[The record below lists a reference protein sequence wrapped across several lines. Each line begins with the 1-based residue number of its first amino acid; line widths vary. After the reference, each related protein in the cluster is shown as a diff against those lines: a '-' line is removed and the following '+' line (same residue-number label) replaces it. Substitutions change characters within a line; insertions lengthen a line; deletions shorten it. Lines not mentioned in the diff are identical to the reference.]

1 MAALDAQAADPVSGS
16 RPAAALP
23 ALCITQITSWGILYY
38 AFPVLVPSIAADTG
52 WSTTTITAAFSLGL
66 IVSAPAGIPV
76 GRILDDRG
84 PRSVMTVGAVAGAAA
99 LIAVAT
105 ATNLVVFT
113 AGWVI
118 AGIAMAATF
127 YQAAFA
133 ALTRWYGPRRVRAL
147 TTLTLAGGLAST
159 VFAPLTAAL
168 AWSVGWWHT
177 YLILAV
183 TLLLVAVPLHWF
195 ALRGAWVT
203 APAEH
208 THIEIPGND
217 VAQIARS
224 KAFTLLAT
232 ALTLSGFA
240 MYAVVFGLIP
250 LLLDRGLT
258 PAAAAWA
265 LGLGGLGQT
274 LGRLLY
280 APIAKHTTA
289 AQRTTIL
296 VIAGAATTILIAV
309 IPGPT
314 WLLLAAATAAGTVRG
329 NLTLL
334 QATAITDR
342 WGTTNYARL
351 TALLSAPVTIAAA
364 IAPWAGSALAGLLGN
379 YSSVFVTL
387 AAMSV
392 IATAFARASG
402 RRELLDEGRGL
413 ERTGR
418 RFSHPAHS
426 RT

>member
-1 MAALDAQAADPVSGS
+1 MAALDAQVADPVTGQ

-23 ALCITQITSWGILYY
+23 ALCITQIISWGILYY
-38 AFPVLVPSIAADTG
+38 AFPVLAPSIAADTG
-52 WSTTTITAAFSLGL
+52 WSTTIITAAFSLGL
-66 IVSAPAGIPV
+66 IVSALAGIPV
-76 GRILDDRG
+76 GRILDHRG
-84 PRSVMTVGAVAGAAA
+84 PRSVMTVGAVVGGAA
-99 LIAVAT
+99 LVAVAT
-105 ATNLVVFT
+105 STNLIVFT
-113 AGWVI
+113 VGWVI
-118 AGIAMAATF
+118 AGTAMAATF

-168 AWSVGWWHT
+168 TGSVGWRHT
-177 YLILAV
+177 YLILSV
-183 TLLLVAVPLHWF
+183 TLLLGTVPLHWF

-208 THIEIPGND
+208 GPLQNPGDD
-217 VAQIARS
+217 VAQVARS
-224 KAFTLLAT
+224 RSFTLLAA

-250 LLLDRGLT
+250 LLLDRGQT
-258 PAAAAWA
+258 ATAAAWA

-280 APIAKHTTA
+280 VPIAKHTTA

-296 VIAGAATTILIAV
+296 VLAGAATTILIAV

-314 WLLLAAATAAGTVRG
+314 WLLLASAIAAGTVRG

-334 QATAITDR
+334 QATAVTDR
-342 WGTTNYARL
+342 WGTTHYARL
-351 TALLSAPVTIAAA
+351 TALLSAPITIAAA

-379 YSSVFVTL
+379 YRSVFVTL
-387 AAMSV
+387 ASISV
-392 IATAFARASG
+392 FATAFAHASG
-402 RRELLDEGRGL
+402 RRQ
-413 ERTGR
+413 TPR
-418 RFSHPAHS
+418 R
-426 RT
+426 